1 MNQILIEKDPSPMKL
16 DVMGVEDWD
25 IWEKTVS
32 EFDWEYPQTET
43 CYLLQGEAKI
53 TPADGGAPVTI
64 EAGDLVTFLAGLSCH
79 WRITAPIRKHY
90 RLG

>member
-1 MNQILIEKDPSPMKL
+1 
-16 DVMGVEDWD
+16 
-25 IWEKTVS
+25 
-32 EFDWEYPQTET
+32 
-43 CYLLQGEAKI
+43 LQGEAKI

-64 EAGDLVTFLAGLSCH
+64 VAGDLVTFLAGLRCH